1 MAKFYGKIG
10 YAITGETKP
19 GVWTD
24 QIVEKD
30 VIGDF
35 LTNRWDIQPSGGVN
49 DDLNS
54 NHSVSVIMDPFMS
67 ENYQL
72 IKYVRFMGVAW
83 KVKTSE
89 LSYPRIKLTLGG
101 EYNGKQT

>member
-35 LTNRWDIQPSGGVN
+35 LTNRWDI
-49 DDLNS
+49 
-54 NHSVSVIMDPFMS
+54 
-67 ENYQL
+67 
-72 IKYVRFMGVAW
+72 
-83 KVKTSE
+83 
-89 LSYPRIKLTLGG
+89 
-101 EYNGKQT
+101 

>member
-54 NHSVSVIMDPFMS
+54 NH
-67 ENYQL
+67 
-72 IKYVRFMGVAW
+72 
-83 KVKTSE
+83 
-89 LSYPRIKLTLGG
+89 
-101 EYNGKQT
+101 